1 MIKFNIKN
9 FRHVMIVWTFSHLVC
24 RSGSWRSLCCI
35 SESVTAQIHIQY
47 IIIITIIDVYQV
59 EAGVSGVLHV
69 AKPIQ
74 TLGYFSTRLISAGK
88 YCHHAFLLQRDQS
101 VMEVSSG
108 LTTELSTDIQE
119 NLCKPHVLCPFFLSF
134 RELTIYNNSIF
145 ISLFSI
151 YRTFSLALV
160 VL

>member
-101 VMEVSSG
+101 TDRDGGQLRFNNWTINRYPGKPLQASCFVS
-108 LTTELSTDIQE
+108 
-119 NLCKPHVLCPFFLSF
+119 FLSV
-134 RELTIYNNSIF
+134 TQGTNN
-145 ISLFSI
+145 L
-151 YRTFSLALV
+151 
-160 VL
+160 